1 MNKNLTIAIDGPSG
15 AGKSSVAKALAKR
28 LNIMHLDTGAMYR
41 TVAVALAGKG
51 IDPADEEAVLKA
63 LPELRLELR
72 FSEGEQQNYADG
84 VNLNSGL
91 RTPEASMGASD
102 VSRYP
107 AVRRR
112 LVALQQDCAKS
123 RSFVLDGRDIGTV
136 VLPGASAKFYL
147 DARAEVRA
155 QRRFLDLQKMQSPQ
169 TYAEVLADVQR
180 RDAQDMNR
188 EDSPLRQAEDAV
200 YIDSSELSEEEVLD
214 LIVEKLNERR
224 LVGEAQN
231 AWG

>member
-51 IDPADEEAVLKA
+51 IDPADEEAVLQA

-84 VNLNSGL
+84 VNLNSRL

-200 YIDSSELSEEEVLD
+200 YIDSSELTEEEVLD

-231 AWG
+231 A

>member
-84 VNLNSGL
+84 VNLNSCL

-136 VLPGASAKFYL
+136 VLPRASAKFYL

-200 YIDSSELSEEEVLD
+200 YIDSSELTESEVLD
-214 LIVEKLNERR
+214 LIVEKLKERR
-224 LVGEAQN
+224 LVGEAKN
-231 AWG
+231 A

>member
-1 MNKNLTIAIDGPSG
+1 
-15 AGKSSVAKALAKR
+15 
-28 LNIMHLDTGAMYR
+28 
-41 TVAVALAGKG
+41 
-51 IDPADEEAVLKA
+51 
-63 LPELRLELR
+63 
-72 FSEGEQQNYADG
+72 
-84 VNLNSGL
+84 
-91 RTPEASMGASD
+91 MGASD

-200 YIDSSELSEEEVLD
+200 YIDSSELTEEEVLD

-231 AWG
+231 A